1 MASVPGAISTQPAA
15 ETLQGQEALP
25 LDQPIGNPVA
35 ATAMVVGN
43 AYRIVT
49 IGNTNWQTAGAPA
62 GAVVG
67 TLFTCESVGTGTGT
81 AQRVDTRQAV
91 LSALASFVLGSNANI
106 SALAAQGGQTAY
118 GRAFLALLDQ
128 AAARDYI
135 GIGPDDSLALT
146 GLAVTGTATLSHIH
160 GNLAGGLYAHVRNVS
175 GGPIAAGTPL
185 RVTGTVGDTTTLQ
198 VTPADASSAGTMP
211 ALFIASEA
219 LTATGAGT
227 DGHATMTGEIG
238 GLNTSGLT
246 SGAPLYVRSGGGLF
260 TSTRPAANAQQVATV
275 GRVHG
280 NTGSIHV
287 MPWPV
292 LGTAAAA
299 AVGDFAAAGAPA
311 AAVGVHEG
319 AADPHPQYLTPAEG
333 NAAYATAA
341 QGALAGT
348 AVQPA
353 ALATALASKVD
364 TTDSRLSDARE
375 WSAETA
381 TQAEAEAGTGT
392 SRRAFTPQRVFQA
405 IAAWWQTVSTVTGR
419 SVVGAVD
426 QAAAR
431 AAIGAGTSSV
441 ALSTNPAQGLGA
453 TAAAGSSGQAA
464 DAGHVHQL
472 PSEATTS
479 TAGLLSSSDKTK
491 INAAVISNISGI
503 TGADA
508 ITNIVSLTQSEYDA
522 IIAPNASTLYVIVN

>member
-1 MASVPGAISTQPAA
+1 
-15 ETLQGQEALP
+15 
-25 LDQPIGNPVA
+25 
-35 ATAMVVGN
+35 
-43 AYRIVT
+43 
-49 IGNTNWQTAGAPA
+49 
-62 GAVVG
+62 
-67 TLFTCESVGTGTGT
+67 
-81 AQRVDTRQAV
+81 
-91 LSALASFVLGSNANI
+91 
-106 SALAAQGGQTAY
+106 
-118 GRAFLALLDQ
+118 
-128 AAARDYI
+128 
-135 GIGPDDSLALT
+135 
-146 GLAVTGTATLSHIH
+146 
-160 GNLAGGLYAHVRNVS
+160 
-175 GGPIAAGTPL
+175 
-185 RVTGTVGDTTTLQ
+185 
-198 VTPADASSAGTMP
+198 
-211 ALFIASEA
+211 
-219 LTATGAGT
+219 
-227 DGHATMTGEIG
+227 
-238 GLNTSGLT
+238 
-246 SGAPLYVRSGGGLF
+246 
-260 TSTRPAANAQQVATV
+260 
-275 GRVHG
+275 
-280 NTGSIHV
+280 